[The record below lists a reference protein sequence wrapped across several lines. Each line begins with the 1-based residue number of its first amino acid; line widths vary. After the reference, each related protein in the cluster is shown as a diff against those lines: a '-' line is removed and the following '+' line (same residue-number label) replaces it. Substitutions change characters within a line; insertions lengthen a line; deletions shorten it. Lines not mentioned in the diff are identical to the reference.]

1 MERIKKIRNP
11 YQDRINA
18 LNAKDIEE
26 GLKSDALLKTSR
38 EPIPNDIN
46 DDRFPMTDILPPN
59 VLKPED
65 LSMKDLLDELQI
77 QTILNNNISPFVKKE
92 IKSEVTQAMIDQ
104 FKFDSS
110 KPVQIGDTFY
120 KFKPPGVELTLTE
133 VPPPFPNEDEYY
145 ATLRSLMK
153 QEIKISKVIQ
163 CRLTYCY

>member
-18 LNAKDIEE
+18 LNAKNIEE

-77 QTILNNNISPFVKKE
+77 QTILNKDFIVFINIIRHFRKHRDVHR
-92 IKSEVTQAMIDQ
+92 T
-104 FKFDSS
+104 KFSIFTITDN
-110 KPVQIGDTFY
+110 F
-120 KFKPPGVELTLTE
+120 
-133 VPPPFPNEDEYY
+133 
-145 ATLRSLMK
+145 SLCEK
-153 QEIKISKVIQ
+153 
-163 CRLTYCY
+163 